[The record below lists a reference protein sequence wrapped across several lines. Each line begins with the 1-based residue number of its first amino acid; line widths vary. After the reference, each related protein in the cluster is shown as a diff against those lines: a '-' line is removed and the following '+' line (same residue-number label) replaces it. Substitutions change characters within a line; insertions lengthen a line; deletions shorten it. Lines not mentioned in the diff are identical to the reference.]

1 MWSSCSEELVGRGGH
16 APFPPTRTH
25 LSRIHLPMR
34 KDSRGKRA
42 QMHVSPVPSRGRPP
56 PPRDGGSR
64 SARCELRP
72 PARCIRSGGVSA
84 HNSQRGAQ
92 AFSAV
97 FKAQLRG
104 RSRQKRPFPGAQ
116 PGVCLGKVLNVVT

>member
-25 LSRIHLPMR
+25 LPRIHLPTL

-56 PPRDGGSR
+56 PPTGRRQPVGS
-64 SARCELRP
+64 L
-72 PARCIRSGGVSA
+72 
-84 HNSQRGAQ
+84 
-92 AFSAV
+92 
-97 FKAQLRG
+97 
-104 RSRQKRPFPGAQ
+104 
-116 PGVCLGKVLNVVT
+116 